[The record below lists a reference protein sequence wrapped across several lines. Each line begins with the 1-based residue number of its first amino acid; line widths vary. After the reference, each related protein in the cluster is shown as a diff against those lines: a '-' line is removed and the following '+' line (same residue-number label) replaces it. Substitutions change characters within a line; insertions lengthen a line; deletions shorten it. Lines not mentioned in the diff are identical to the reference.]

1 MHFIRALAAKGYV
14 ERLGFTG
21 SYRLN
26 ADEGMRVSA
35 FLAASGLGTVVEP
48 VIDMMLGGLEDVTRE
63 KDVRGVE
70 TATSRPRR
78 NRLSILLDQELVETL
93 SQRPPE
99 GLMGDCLLSRLF
111 LQRLQVEDPSLADE
125 LVSTYQLLLLL
136 QHGPLLAG
144 EADWLLWE
152 EGVGRGEKLLNG
164 LLERGYLDKE
174 AATGR
179 FFLSPDEKEHDS
191 AYLIRTGLLSVI
203 DPVLDMI
210 LGVIERTPAEVE
222 PVVAPTSAAYRHAH
236 RSFANVLERE
246 INRGL
251 ARLSAESIEDKC
263 LLGRLFTDRSRTTK
277 AEELQKFA
285 EVYRGVLVLYRT
297 PATAEE
303 LDRVLWDEGEG
314 KGASYMDALVAK
326 GYLER
331 RGEPARAFLVPDER
345 RRTMAYLQRTGLE
358 GRLVPVLDMMLRH
371 AGVRQL
377 PVQIVEELTKELP
390 RPPTPPTPTG
400 EPALSS
406 PSAVPTPPT
415 PPAPED
421 VQFPPSRF
429 KPPKRLIPDRFKPP
443 KAPEEPDRFK
453 PPKGRT
459 LPEVPAPIEV
469 IEPTVVPTPP
479 TPPTVPTPPTPPTV
493 STPPTPPTVPTPPT
507 PPTVLTPPAT
517 EEFPSPPTRF
527 KPPKRPTLDRFKP
540 PKMPSQPDQ
549 FKPPKGRALQEA
561 LAPAEAVVPVQ
572 ESRARTRLS
581 LDLDERL
588 LAAVPRLTGDALS
601 DPSLVAKVLA
611 DGSKVT
617 DGGLKATLSE
627 LVQVL
632 LLLDRGPIA
641 EDDLDQAVW
650 EDSGRAHM
658 CLSALAET
666 GHVERMGR
674 TGRYVLAVDQR
685 RMTGK
690 LLERTG
696 LRDLVNPVLDEMV
709 RRVRE
714 RPRPKV
720 KAPPRETVQKEKKD
734 VPLPE
739 KVVREVARLVAANT
753 YANIIERELNRA
765 LTKLPLKALKGE
777 CLLSKL
783 FRERIS
789 ATDVESM
796 CKLAEV
802 YRVHLVIY
810 RTPVTADQLDRVL
823 WGEGAGKGVYYLE
836 ALKLKGYAERDENG
850 RYAMLPEE
858 REAIGSFL
866 DRTGLDERLVPVVDM
881 MLGHSGMRPA
891 PAITRPAKVVAPPKP
906 PRPRKLPSPPKPP
919 RPKDV
924 IPPPEKKVVQPSKPP
939 RPRLLE
945 RPPSPPKVEK
955 VTPPKPPRPRLLER
969 PPSPPKVEKVTPPKA
984 FRPRLLEPP
993 PSPPKVE
1000 KVTPP
1005 RPPRPRLLE
1014 PPPSPPKVEKVTPP
1028 KALRPRLLERPPSPP
1043 KVEKVTPRPRLLERP
1058 LSPPKVEK
1066 VAPPKPPPPPLLEPL
1081 PEPIPEKVALPEA
1094 TRPRLLGPLPPP
1106 GSREPSEPAIGTL
1119 RALAQRFLS
1128 WATPPKPPAALEAL
1142 RSRRLPR
1149 PSEGPVT
1156 VSKTAPPI
1164 KAEPPRSPAPPMG
1177 SGALEAVLK
1186 AVLFDRST
1194 KSLAGNCLLARMLV
1208 DHRRTSGPESE
1219 GKLIELNQVLLVL
1232 SRGPIT
1238 ATDLDRVLWSE
1249 GAGRAS
1255 TYLGALEEGGYVEHL
1270 GLTGR
1275 YLLAHREHERME
1287 DYLDR
1292 TGLGEDLGPV
1302 LDTLLAKVRPGHAPD
1317 AASKVKARGAVADQG
1332 LSDILDTELVEAI
1345 HRRDPDD
1352 LRGDSVLART
1362 LDDLNR
1368 ADDPLAARRLSEFGQ
1383 VLMVL
1388 SRGPITSDD
1397 LDRALWSSGAG
1408 KASSYLEE
1416 LMGSGHIERLGVT
1429 GRYILDLDEQEH
1441 IEAYLRRTGLGD
1453 KLGPLLDRV
1462 ARSGPE

>member
-479 TPPTVPTPPTPPTV
+479 TPPTV

-955 VTPPKPPRPRLLER
+955 VTP
-969 PPSPPKVEKVTPPKA
+969 SKV
-984 FRPRLLEPP
+984 
-993 PSPPKVE
+993 
-1000 KVTPP
+1000 
-1005 RPPRPRLLE
+1005 
-1014 PPPSPPKVEKVTPP
+1014 
-1028 KALRPRLLERPPSPP
+1028 LRPRLLERPPSPP